1 MSHQTFKKGRGPSRF
16 RPSGGLGTRAAT
28 PANPPPPPSSAAP
41 TTSDRTDAPAS
52 PRPSEER
59 AFDSRHYE
67 AEVRRAENVAAGLP
81 EDAEHEDQPD
91 LTASGRDQSFR
102 KPDLSRADNGDDD
115 SDSPESSQD
124 RESRPADSGG
134 RGRAPLGRGSSDGR
148 ERGPSQGRGRERQRN
163 DSRERREPREARES
177 REPREPRE
185 PRTEARSEPRDPKD
199 GRGRTQAE
207 PPRTLM
213 EKAKAAVKEVV
224 RKVRDLI
231 EPEPKVVKEVII
243 NAEPLE
249 SRVAVLEDGRLEE
262 FTVERTN
269 DVRLVGSIFKG
280 KVKNLEDNLKAAFVD
295 IGFEKNAFLHYWD
308 IVPNSLD
315 SNVEII
321 ERDDRVRRREK
332 PKFTQKDVPR
342 LYPPGSEIIVQV
354 TKDAI
359 GTKGPRVTTN
369 LALPGRYLVL
379 LPNSDQSGISRKIES
394 HEERQRLKKIVRELS
409 IPDGMGVIVRTAGEG
424 KLKRYFIRDLAML
437 LEEWSGVQQKI
448 KEQPL
453 ATCAFQEPDL
463 IERTVRDFL
472 TEDVTRIVIDNHP
485 KFAYIRDA
493 IERISKRS
501 VKKIHFYNEAEPL
514 FDRFNITRQLESAFS
529 RQVQL
534 KSGGY
539 LVIDETE
546 ALVAIDVNTGKHKGG
561 KDHDSAILKV
571 NIEAADEIC
580 RQLRLRNMGGII
592 VLDFIDMKHRKDQQ
606 QVYQRVKDGLRRD
619 KAKTHVLPLS
629 QLGLMEMTRQRQT
642 ESVQSSLYEDC
653 VHCRGRGFI
662 KSAETMSVEIQRK
675 LTAILKARPRD
686 ESDFQVKVVCN
697 PRVLDRLRS
706 RDEQLLIDLEKKFFA
721 KLTFRPD
728 GSFHNEQWI
737 IYNALTNDEIARSR
751 DDHALTAN
759 NR

>member
-1 MSHQTFKKGRGPSRF
+1 MSHQTFKRGRSSIHFKPSHGLGQTQPGRGASQARADAI
-16 RPSGGLGTRAAT
+16 GTR
-28 PANPPPPPSSAAP
+28 PAD
-41 TTSDRTDAPAS
+41 DRI
-52 PRPSEER
+52 
-59 AFDSRHYE
+59 FDTRRHE
-67 AEVRRAENVAAGLP
+67 AEVRRAENLAAGLDADAP
-81 EDAEHEDQPD
+81 ETERPN

-102 KPDLSRADNGDDD
+102 TPDLSHPAGDEGDESGETGAESGGGRRPGERSGPRSGSRNGPRQGGDG
-115 SDSPESSQD
+115 
-124 RESRPADSGG
+124 RESRDA
-134 RGRAPLGRGSSDGR
+134 RVGR
-148 ERGPSQGRGRERQRN
+148 EGREG
-163 DSRERREPREARES
+163 REARES
-177 REPREPRE
+177 RETP
-185 PRTEARSEPRDPKD
+185 
-199 GRGRTQAE
+199 
-207 PPRTLM
+207 PPRGAPPRGLM

-224 RKVRDLI
+224 KKVRQLI
-231 EPEPKVVKEVII
+231 QPEPKVVKEVII

-249 SRVAVLEDGRLEE
+249 TRVAVLEDGRLED

-269 DVRLVGSIFKG
+269 DIRLVGSIFKG

-308 IVPNSLD
+308 IVPNNFD

-321 ERDDRVRRREK
+321 EREED
-332 PKFTQKDVPR
+332 PKRKKDTKQKITQKDVPR
-342 LYPPGSEIIVQV
+342 LYPPGSEIVIQV

-394 HEERQRLKKIVRELS
+394 QEERQRLKKIVRELK
-409 IPDGMGVIVRTAGEG
+409 IPEGMGVIIRTAGESR
-424 KLKRYFIRDLAML
+424 LKRYFIRDLAML
-437 LEEWSGVQQKI
+437 LDEWHTIEAHI
-448 KEQPL
+448 KSQPL
-453 ATCAFQEPDL
+453 ATCVFQEPDL

-472 TEDVTRIVIDNHP
+472 TEDVTRIVVDDP
-485 KFAYIRDA
+485 KKYEYIRES
-493 IERISKRS
+493 IQRISPRS
-501 VKKIHFYNEAEPL
+501 TKKIHFYNEAEPL
-514 FDRFNITRQLESAFS
+514 FDRFNISRQLETAFS
-529 RQVQL
+529 RQVPL

-571 NIEAADEIC
+571 NLEAAEEIC

-592 VLDFIDMKHRKDQQ
+592 VLDFIDMRPRKDQQ
-606 QVYQRVKDGLRRD
+606 AVCQRVKEGLRRD

-653 VHCRGRGFI
+653 TQCRGRGFI

-675 LTAILKARPRD
+675 LTSILKARPRD

-697 PRVLDRLRS
+697 PKVLERLRT

-721 KLTFRPD
+721 KLSFRPD
-728 GSFHNEQWI
+728 GSFHNEQWM

-751 DDHALTAN
+751 DSHTHD
-759 NR
+759 